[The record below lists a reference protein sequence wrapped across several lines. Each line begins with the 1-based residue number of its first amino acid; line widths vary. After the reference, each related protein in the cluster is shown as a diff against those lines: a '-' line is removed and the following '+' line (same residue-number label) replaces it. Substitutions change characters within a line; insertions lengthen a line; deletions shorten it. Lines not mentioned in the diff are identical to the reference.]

1 MKVALIYATKTGHSK
16 KIALAI
22 EKEFRIQAM
31 DIKTNP
37 KLESVDLLYILGGV
51 YGAKSAPELIEF
63 VRSFDSQQ
71 VKRVALMTSSAGK
84 TITQK
89 EIRTL
94 LVNKGIAVLEDE
106 FTCQGGFLFV
116 GVGHPNV
123 KDISNAIEFVKRT
136 I

>member
-106 FTCQGGFLFV
+106 FICQGGFLFV

-123 KDISNAIEFVKRT
+123 KDINNAIEFVKRT